1 MLRVLLLIVAA
12 ACSSCAA
19 VRDDRYEPAWSQKLG
34 AGNHSLGALSE
45 ADCAMRNGVWSG
57 VEGAEVALCQA
68 RVTDG
73 GKACTDHSQCQGFCV
88 TEESAEYGSRAAGV
102 CTRDYYH
109 SDCVQGVSRGRA
121 EAIVCR
127 CP

>member
-1 MLRVLLLIVAA
+1 MLRILLIIIAT
-12 ACSSCAA
+12 ACSSCATFQQGT
-19 VRDDRYEPAWSQKLG
+19 DEPAWSQKLKTG
-34 AGNHSLGALSE
+34 THNLGALSA
-45 ADCAMRNGVWSG
+45 ADCAQRDGVWLG
-57 VEGAEVALCQA
+57 VDGSEIALCQI

-73 GKACTDHSQCQGFCV
+73 GKSCTDHSQCQGFCV
-88 TEESAEYGSRAAGV
+88 SDVSAEYGARITGV
-102 CTRDYYH
+102 CTRDYYQ